1 MCIYACICIHLCVCA
16 WVCEVICICMYV
28 CMNGLGWKTHHILDA
43 RKCEGKVCTN
53 VIIYFCVVSG
63 RGGGGQRAELV
74 YCICWS
80 CCLPT
85 ENIIWWL
92 VYSYL
97 SWNEMYI
104 MQSCYD
110 NSRCKNW
117 VGWTLGF
124 EYWAAGRQEEKA
136 LPPSLSTHTPLYSS
150 LVRQP
155 AYHTPLV
162 SPPPFPSTLPL
173 TRPAMAG

>member
-1 MCIYACICIHLCVCA
+1 MYGCLCKMHVCMHMHMCVCVYVCKCVCGCVSSYVYACMCACLVWLDSPPYTWCLSVCGQSVHQCDYLFLC
-16 WVCEVICICMYV
+16 CE
-28 CMNGLGWKTHHILDA
+28 WA
-43 RKCEGKVCTN
+43 
-53 VIIYFCVVSG
+53 
-63 RGGGGQRAELV
+63 GGGGQRAELV

-117 VGWTLGF
+117 VGWAFGNVYGQEGGREIGPCHLHCPPTPSVLILG
-124 EYWAAGRQEEKA
+124 
-136 LPPSLSTHTPLYSS
+136 
-150 LVRQP
+150 
-155 AYHTPLV
+155 
-162 SPPPFPSTLPL
+162 
-173 TRPAMAG
+173 